1 MSVGL
6 TLAPK
11 GSTPPRGVHIRRHTT
26 DDDDD
31 RSVGPTARRH
41 TVKEHVGFA
50 SPRSSAAPL
59 EQFRS
64 CAPSRRMSVVVV
76 VVVRF
81 VSFLASRV
89 RRVVVFST
97 VAQTILIFWPC
108 GECASAV
115 SIEKP
120 ISVQE
125 KYYNFDTQQISCPS
139 FFFWIITRWRIDRR
153 NVENSPKRYVKII
166 LFLFLVFFHR
176 SSWVE
181 F

>member
-50 SPRSSAAPL
+50 SPRSSTAPL

-64 CAPSRRMSVVVV
+64 CAPCCRMSVVVV
-76 VVVRF
+76 AVRF

-89 RRVVVFST
+89 RRVVVFS
-97 VAQTILIFWPC
+97 L
-108 GECASAV
+108 
-115 SIEKP
+115 
-120 ISVQE
+120 
-125 KYYNFDTQQISCPS
+125 
-139 FFFWIITRWRIDRR
+139 
-153 NVENSPKRYVKII
+153 KR
-166 LFLFLVFFHR
+166 F
-176 SSWVE
+176 
-181 F
+181 